1 MRAKLAYTALP
12 QLLHSV
18 LYLVMPQKKELQS
31 NELERETMTM
41 YGSVIHTPQY
51 FLYDIALSLRRIAL
65 ALELGNKIPK

>member
-31 NELERETMTM
+31 NELELFEKNHYTYHRD
-41 YGSVIHTPQY
+41 VV